1 MPLLLAEIVSVV
13 VCLSMT
19 SLVYSSV
26 TSLLLLLGV
35 LGTETCPRA
44 PKTAKRDTESSRA
57 TNFINITISL
67 LLMTFVPASL
77 GNVECVCV
85 GAVTYAYQRTEERKD
100 KNTQTEN
107 WAENIMGNMKN
118 I

>member
-1 MPLLLAEIVSVV
+1 
-13 VCLSMT
+13 
-19 SLVYSSV
+19 
-26 TSLLLLLGV
+26 
-35 LGTETCPRA
+35 
-44 PKTAKRDTESSRA
+44 
-57 TNFINITISL
+57 
-67 LLMTFVPASL
+67 MTFVPASL